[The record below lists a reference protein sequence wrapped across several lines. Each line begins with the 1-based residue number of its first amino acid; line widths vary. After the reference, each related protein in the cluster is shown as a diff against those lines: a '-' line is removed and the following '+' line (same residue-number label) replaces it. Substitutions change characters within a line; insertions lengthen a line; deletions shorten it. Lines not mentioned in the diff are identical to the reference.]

1 MLVGNMII
9 IIVVFKKFCLSII
22 ISLFIVVLVIIDLI
36 NVLVFGLLF
45 LFFFVI
51 GKILYSFEGCDIS
64 GFFM

>member
-51 GKILYSFEGCDIS
+51 GKMLYNFEGCDIS